1 MLGSD
6 VNLRNSSP
14 FPQNDILKNDDFLRF
29 SSQIVPLFLKYEV
42 VNGVLIILDEGN
54 ISYLSN
60 RSEYLLKI
68 TIFEAWR

>member
-60 RSEYLLKI
+60 QSEYLLKI